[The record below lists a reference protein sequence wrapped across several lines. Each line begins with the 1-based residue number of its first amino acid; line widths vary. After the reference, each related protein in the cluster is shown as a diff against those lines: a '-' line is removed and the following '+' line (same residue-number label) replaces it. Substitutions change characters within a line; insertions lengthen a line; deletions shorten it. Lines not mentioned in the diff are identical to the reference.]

1 MTFYTAP
8 KRPSRWRHTFSVTA
22 LVTLL
27 SACGGSSDSPPVDP
41 LASFKQQRLDWQ
53 PCDPTILGG
62 TVPFFEELGDRARC
76 ALMRAPLDY
85 AKPSQGEL
93 SVALLRVSAEQPQQR
108 AGFILFNQ
116 GGPGADSL
124 GFAPQYGVL
133 WADGNP
139 NNPNGKVLKD
149 LSNRYDLIGFSPR
162 GLGASSRLYCASN
175 EAYQPPQN
183 FSVNRSESDL
193 NAVLENAR
201 LEAKTCL
208 KNPLTRAI
216 STEATARDIDLMRVL
231 IGDDRVNYIGY
242 SYGSWL
248 GTWYAR
254 LFPERVGRMLLDSSM
269 NVEGSFSDAKQMSEF
284 GFHRIFNDIVAPYAA
299 RHPDWYGLGNTAD
312 AVRSS
317 FQNLRSDIKGWVLG
331 RMTLTQSPAIADAV
345 ITLRAA
351 TGLQELIDSS
361 PQANPQELIAASQAI
376 TFMSNPDNDA
386 KTHLLIAELLA
397 SSGPTQRKS
406 ILLEPDKAVYLSVIC
421 NDLPTYGDESY
432 WVSQGNQDAARYPGW
447 GGTVTN
453 NPCLHWGGTSIQR
466 PSIVAATQAAPILML
481 QSRYDGATPLEAAR
495 VTLEAL
501 PNARMI
507 VIENEYSHGLF
518 PYGDSCADP
527 QVAEYLLTGKL
538 PPRTSSCVGKPLL
551 GETVPF
557 TVEPKKA
564 AAVSKSAQTIGL
576 RSGPDPADNTYKNPE
591 RAAEIM
597 RSIHQK
603 LQQSQRSR

>member
-1 MTFYTAP
+1 MIFYTTP

-76 ALMRAPLDY
+76 TLMRAPLDY

-183 FSVNRSESDL
+183 FSINRSESDL

-208 KNPLTRAI
+208 KNPLARAI
-216 STEATARDIDLMRVL
+216 NTEATARDIDLMRAL
-231 IGDDRVNYIGY
+231 IGDDRVN
-242 SYGSWL
+242 
-248 GTWYAR
+248 
-254 LFPERVGRMLLDSSM
+254 
-269 NVEGSFSDAKQMSEF
+269 
-284 GFHRIFNDIVAPYAA
+284 
-299 RHPDWYGLGNTAD
+299 
-312 AVRSS
+312 
-317 FQNLRSDIKGWVLG
+317 
-331 RMTLTQSPAIADAV
+331 
-345 ITLRAA
+345 
-351 TGLQELIDSS
+351 
-361 PQANPQELIAASQAI
+361 
-376 TFMSNPDNDA
+376 
-386 KTHLLIAELLA
+386 
-397 SSGPTQRKS
+397 
-406 ILLEPDKAVYLSVIC
+406 
-421 NDLPTYGDESY
+421 
-432 WVSQGNQDAARYPGW
+432 
-447 GGTVTN
+447 
-453 NPCLHWGGTSIQR
+453 
-466 PSIVAATQAAPILML
+466 
-481 QSRYDGATPLEAAR
+481 
-495 VTLEAL
+495 
-501 PNARMI
+501 
-507 VIENEYSHGLF
+507 
-518 PYGDSCADP
+518 
-527 QVAEYLLTGKL
+527 
-538 PPRTSSCVGKPLL
+538 
-551 GETVPF
+551 
-557 TVEPKKA
+557 
-564 AAVSKSAQTIGL
+564 
-576 RSGPDPADNTYKNPE
+576 
-591 RAAEIM
+591 
-597 RSIHQK
+597 
-603 LQQSQRSR
+603 